1 MIDKRKSI
9 AYSFP
14 LSRKGS
20 LSGLPFAFLAVMAI
34 FGGFAVTN
42 AVMPTYAR
50 LPVTFAKGEGAFLW
64 DTAGKQYLDALSGIS
79 VCNVGHARREVADA
93 ICAQAHELLHTSNLY
108 QIEHQQALAEK
119 LCALSG
125 FENVFFGNSGA
136 EANEAAI
143 KIARLYG
150 HNKGV
155 AIPTIIVMSNA
166 FHGRTMATVTATGN
180 PKAQLGFAP
189 LVEGFV
195 RVEYGDADAVAALAG
210 NANIVAVLVEPVQGE
225 GGIRIPAA
233 DYLPRLRAI
242 CDQNDWLL
250 MLDEVQS
257 GMCRTGKWFAFQHTA
272 IKPDV
277 MTLAKALGN
286 GVPIGACLAGGKAAN
301 VFGPGNHGSTFG
313 GNPLA
318 CSAARAVIAVMEA
331 EQLAEKAASLGD
343 YFVTQFRAQLADVAG
358 VREVRGSGLMLGIEL
373 EKDCA
378 ELVKQAL
385 EKGLLINVTAGNVI
399 RLLPPLVITQAQ
411 ADQIITTVV
420 ELVRAFV

>member
-1 MIDKRKSI
+1 LWQIS
-9 AYSFP
+9 
-14 LSRKGS
+14 
-20 LSGLPFAFLAVMAI
+20 
-34 FGGFAVTN
+34 GGFAVTN
-42 AVMPTYAR
+42 ALMPTYAR
-50 LPVTFAKGEGAFLW
+50 LPVTFAKGEGALLW

-93 ICAQAHELLHTSNLY
+93 ICAQANTLLHTSNLY
-108 QIEHQQALAEK
+108 EIEHQSALGEK
-119 LCALSG
+119 LCQLAGLDK
-125 FENVFFGNSGA
+125 VFFGNSGA

-150 HNKGV
+150 HNKGI
-155 AIPTIIVMSNA
+155 ATPTIIVMSNA

-180 PKAQLGFAP
+180 VKSQTGFAP

-195 RVEYGDADAVAALAG
+195 RVEYGDADAVEALAG
-210 NANIVAVLVEPVQGE
+210 NPNIVAVLVEPVQGE
-225 GGIRIPAA
+225 GGIRIPAD

-286 GVPIGACLAGGKAAN
+286 GVPIGACLAGGKAAS

-318 CSAARAVIAVMEA
+318 CRAALAVIEVMESGHLAARAA
-331 EQLAEKAASLGD
+331 ELGEYFLA
-343 YFVTQFRAQLADVAG
+343 QFRTKLDGVAG
-358 VREVRGSGLMLGIEL
+358 VRDIRGKGLMFGIEL
-373 EKDCA
+373 DKDCVG
-378 ELVKQAL
+378 LVKQAL
-385 EKGLLINVTAGNVI
+385 AKGLLINVTAGNVI

-411 ADQIITTVV
+411 ADQIITTVS
-420 ELVRAFV
+420 ELVQAFLRPAN

>member
-1 MIDKRKSI
+1 M
-9 AYSFP
+9 
-14 LSRKGS
+14 
-20 LSGLPFAFLAVMAI
+20 
-34 FGGFAVTN
+34 TN

-125 FENVFFGNSGA
+125 FDNVFFGNSGA

-180 PKAQLGFAP
+180 PKAQAGFAP

-195 RVEYGDADAVAALAG
+195 RVEYGDADAVAALA
-210 NANIVAVLVEPVQGE
+210 NNPNIVAVLVEPVQGE
-225 GGIRIPAA
+225 GGIRIPAD

-242 CDQNDWLL
+242 CDQHDWLL
-250 MLDEVQS
+250 MVDEIQS
-257 GMCRTGKWFAFQHTA
+257 GMARTGQWFAFQHTG
-272 IKPDV
+272 IQPDV

-286 GVPIGACLAGGKAAN
+286 GVPIGACLAAGKAAH
-301 VFGPGNHGSTFG
+301 VFGAGNHGSTFG

-318 CSAARAVIAVMEA
+318 CRAARAVIDVMEQENLVARAA
-331 EQLAEKAASLGD
+331 ELGD
-343 YFVTQFRAQLADVAG
+343 YFLAQFRLKLADES
-358 VREVRGSGLMLGIEL
+358 EVRDIRGKGLMLGIEL
-373 EKDCA
+373 ARDCG

-385 EKGLLINVTAGNVI
+385 ERGLLLNVTAGNVI
-399 RLLPPLVITQAQ
+399 RLLPPLIVTHEQ
-411 ADQIITTVV
+411 ADQIITMVS
-420 ELVRAFV
+420 ELVQAFLHPAAGERDL